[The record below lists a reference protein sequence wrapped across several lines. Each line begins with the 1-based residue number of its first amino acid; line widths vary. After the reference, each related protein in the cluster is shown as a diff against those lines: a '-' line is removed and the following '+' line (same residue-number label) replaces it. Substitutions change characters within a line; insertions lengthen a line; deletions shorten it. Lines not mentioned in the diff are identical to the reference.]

1 MQVLTREEMQRL
13 LIQAKEDGC
22 YELLLLELSAGLRRG
37 ELLALQWDDLDLG
50 PVSCASADRF
60 PGCGGSWQCPSP
72 RRTPPPAPSFSR
84 PL

>member
-13 LIQAKEDGC
+13 LIQAKEGGC

-37 ELLALQWDDLDLG
+37 CWPSNGMTWTWG

-60 PGCGGSWQCPSP
+60 LEYGES
-72 RRTPPPAPSFSR
+72 
-84 PL
+84 